1 MVQAGGSVAVLFGI
15 LRLVPNSCRK
25 LGYSPWRCST
35 AIRRPMTDL
44 FDFKNRKLRFAVVGH
59 PVMHSKS
66 PQIHEAF
73 ARQCNVS
80 LSYEAI
86 ALDPIAFEQGVR
98 NLQAGG
104 MAGLNV
110 TLPFKEAAFGLCDEV
125 SERAR
130 IANAVNTLTFL
141 GGDQLTGDNTDGIGL
156 VRDLQQNLKISCADA
171 RVLVVGAGGAARGI
185 VQPLL
190 QTGPARL
197 VIANRTASR
206 ARELAGSMGSP
217 DRVYSCALDEVS
229 DSFDLVINATAASL
243 SSEVPALPE
252 SVFHSQS
259 HAYDLAYAD
268 QPTAFMRWA
277 LALGAAQAVD
287 GLGMLVE
294 QAAEAFWIWHRQR
307 PQTAP
312 VISALRS
319 GAR

>member
-1 MVQAGGSVAVLFGI
+1 M
-15 LRLVPNSCRK
+15 
-25 LGYSPWRCST
+25 
-35 AIRRPMTDL
+35 
-44 FDFKNRKLRFAVVGH
+44 
-59 PVMHSKS
+59 
-66 PQIHEAF
+66 
-73 ARQCNVS
+73 
-80 LSYEAI
+80 
-86 ALDPIAFEQGVR
+86 
-98 NLQAGG
+98 
-104 MAGLNV
+104 
-110 TLPFKEAAFGLCDEV
+110 
-125 SERAR
+125 
-130 IANAVNTLTFL
+130 
-141 GGDQLTGDNTDGIGL
+141 
-156 VRDLQQNLKISCADA
+156 
-171 RVLVVGAGGAARGI
+171 
-185 VQPLL
+185 QPLL

-217 DRVYSCALDEVS
+217 DKVYSCALDEVS

>member
-1 MVQAGGSVAVLFGI
+1 
-15 LRLVPNSCRK
+15 
-25 LGYSPWRCST
+25 
-35 AIRRPMTDL
+35 MTDL
-44 FDFKNRKLRFAVVGH
+44 FDFKSRRLRFAVVGH

-110 TLPFKEAAFGLCDEV
+110 TLPFKEAAFRLSDQV

-130 IANAVNTLTFL
+130 IANAVNTLTFS
-141 GGDQLTGDNTDGIGL
+141 GDDQLAGDNTDGIGL
-156 VRDLQQNLKISCADA
+156 VRDLQQNLNIPCADA

-190 QTGPARL
+190 QTGPACL

-206 ARELAGSMGSP
+206 ARELAASMGSP
-217 DRVYSCALDEVS
+217 HRVYPCALDEVS

-252 SVFHSQS
+252 VVFHPKS

-277 LALGAAQAVD
+277 LGLGAARAVD

-307 PQTAP
+307 PQTAS

-319 GAR
+319 GVR